1 MPVGQR
7 PLVRR
12 RLRNEL
18 RTQRE
23 GAQLSQ
29 DQVARAMDWSLSK
42 VIRLEAGQVGIS
54 TNDMKAL
61 LTLYGVQNSER
72 VDFMLDLARAAR
84 NQSSWWSAFR
94 DSYTSEQLDY
104 FGYENEA
111 SLIRCFEP
119 IVVPGLLQT
128 EKYMRALFEG
138 GSPRPPG
145 AEAIERQV
153 ELRLQRQ
160 LHVLRRE
167 GPPNFVAV
175 LDESVIRRTIGGAQ
189 VMAEQLRAIAEAAR
203 MSNVTVQITPLAGA
217 VHPGLSGSFALLDFS
232 DPHDEPV
239 LQIDGPLVDSL
250 LRDDPELLGTYRLSF
265 DRIRDSALSS
275 EMSREM
281 ILKIADELSD

>member
-18 RTQRE
+18 RSQRE

-29 DQVARAMDWSLSK
+29 DQVAKAMDWSLSK

-72 VDFMLDLARAAR
+72 IDFMLNLARAAR

-94 DSYTSEQLDY
+94 DSYNSEQLDY

-160 LHVLRRE
+160 LHVLRRDS
-167 GPPNFVAV
+167 PPNFVAI
-175 LDESVIRRTIGGAQ
+175 LDESVIRRAIGGAR
-189 VMAEQLRAIAEAAR
+189 VMAEQLHAIAEAAQ
-203 MSNVTVQITPLAGA
+203 MPNVTVQITPLAGE
-217 VHPGLSGSFALLDFS
+217 VHPGLSGSFALLDFT
-232 DPHDEPV
+232 DPQDEPV

-250 LRDDPELLGTYRLSF
+250 LRDDPELLSTYRLSF